1 MKDLH
6 TVCTFTDQAE
16 IFMGV
21 SKDIRLIL
29 ENSLSDR
36 RPSSDDIERLFLTTG
51 KEKKAVLQVAD
62 WLRERIH
69 GDNVSFVINR
79 NINFTNVCYMGCKFC
94 GFAKRLDE
102 AGAEW
107 ISVEQVVQRAEEAWN
122 RGASE
127 VCIQGGLHPKL
138 PGTYY
143 RDLLIALKKALP
155 KIHIHAYSPFEI
167 WYGAKKMKLS
177 YSDFLEDLK
186 ECGLGS
192 MPGTAAEI
200 LDKQIREKL
209 TKNKLSTAS
218 WVEIIETAHSLG
230 IPSTATI
237 MYGHIDAPMH
247 WAIHLDTIR
256 RIQIETGG
264 FTEFVPLSFVH
275 YDSPL
280 FLENPNLVRPG
291 ASDNEIDLMHAVS
304 RIALNGLID
313 NVQVS
318 WTKLG
323 AERARNLLSMG
334 VNDMGG
340 TLMNESIS
348 RSAGS
353 KNGQEITEREMVDII
368 RSASKVPVRRNTLYK
383 TIKTYRT
390 NEAVTTSEPL
400 VSRDGQNPLSFL
412 K

>member
-6 TVCTFTDQAE
+6 TACTFNDQAA

-21 SKDIRLIL
+21 SKEIRLIL

-107 ISVEQVVQRAEEAWN
+107 ISAEQVVQRAEEAWS

-167 WYGAKKMKLS
+167 WYGAKKTKLS

-209 TKNKLSTAS
+209 TKNKLSTAR
-218 WVEIIETAHSLG
+218 WVEIIKTAHSLG

>member
-143 RDLLIALKKALP
+143 RDILIALKKALP

-209 TKNKLSTAS
+209 TKNKLSTAR
-218 WVEIIETAHSLG
+218 WVEIIKTAHSLG

>member
-1 MKDLH
+1 MKDLN

-16 IFMGV
+16 IFLDV
-21 SKDIRLIL
+21 AKDIRLIL
-29 ENSLSDR
+29 ENALSDR
-36 RPSSDDIERLFLTTG
+36 RPSLSDIEQLFLTTD

-62 WLRERIH
+62 WLREKVH

-107 ISVEQVVQRAEEAWN
+107 ISVDEVVKRAEEAWN

-155 KIHIHAYSPFEI
+155 ELHIHAFSPFEI
-167 WYGAKKMKLS
+167 WYGARKMKLS

-209 TKNKLSTAS
+209 TKNKLSTAR
-218 WVEIIETAHSLG
+218 WVEIIKTAHSLG

-390 NEAVTTSEPL
+390 NESVTSSEPL

>member
-6 TVCTFTDQAE
+6 TVRTFTDQAE

-209 TKNKLSTAS
+209 TKNKLSTAR
-218 WVEIIETAHSLG
+218 WVEIIKTAHSLG

-256 RIQIETGG
+256 RIQLETGG

-280 FLENPNLVRPG
+280 FIENPNLVRPG

-390 NEAVTTSEPL
+390 TEAVTTSEPL

>member
-209 TKNKLSTAS
+209 TKNKLSTAR
-218 WVEIIETAHSLG
+218 WVEIIKTAHSLG

-280 FLENPNLVRPG
+280 FLESPKLVRPG

-368 RSASKVPVRRNTLYK
+368 RSVSKVPVRRNTLYK

-390 NEAVTTSEPL
+390 DEAVTTSEPL
-400 VSRDGQNPLSFL
+400 VSRDGRNPLSFL

>member
-209 TKNKLSTAS
+209 TKNKLSTAR
-218 WVEIIETAHSLG
+218 WVEIIKTAHSLG

>member
-29 ENSLSDR
+29 EKALSDR

-209 TKNKLSTAS
+209 TKNKLSTAC
-218 WVEIIETAHSLG
+218 WVEIIKTAHSLG

-390 NEAVTTSEPL
+390 DEAVTTSEPL

>member
-1 MKDLH
+1 MKDLN

-16 IFMGV
+16 IFLDV
-21 SKDIRLIL
+21 AKDIRLIL
-29 ENSLSDR
+29 ENALSDR
-36 RPSSDDIERLFLTTG
+36 RPSLSDIEQLFLTTD

-62 WLRERIH
+62 WLREKVH

-107 ISVEQVVQRAEEAWN
+107 ISVEQVVKRAEEAWN

-155 KIHIHAYSPFEI
+155 ELHIHAFSPFEI
-167 WYGAKKMKLS
+167 WYGARKMKLS

-209 TKNKLSTAS
+209 TKNKLSTAR
-218 WVEIIETAHSLG
+218 WVEIIKTAHSLG

-383 TIKTYRT
+383 TIKTYGT
-390 NEAVTTSEPL
+390 NESVTSSEPL

>member
-6 TVCTFTDQAE
+6 TNCTFTDQAE

-209 TKNKLSTAS
+209 TKNKLSTAR
-218 WVEIIETAHSLG
+218 WVEIIKTAHSLG

-280 FLENPNLVRPG
+280 FLESPKLVRPG

>member
-1 MKDLH
+1 MKDLN

-16 IFMGV
+16 IFLDV
-21 SKDIRLIL
+21 AKDIRLIL
-29 ENSLSDR
+29 ENALSDR
-36 RPSSDDIERLFLTTG
+36 RPSLSDIEQLFLTTD

-62 WLRERIH
+62 WLREKVH

-107 ISVEQVVQRAEEAWN
+107 ISVEQVVKRATEAWD

-155 KIHIHAYSPFEI
+155 ELHIHAFSPFEI
-167 WYGAKKMKLS
+167 WYGARKMKLS

-209 TKNKLSTAS
+209 TKNKLSTAR
-218 WVEIIETAHSLG
+218 WVEIIKTAHSLG

-313 NVQVS
+313 NIQVS

-368 RSASKVPVRRNTLYK
+368 RSASKAPVRRNTLYK
-383 TIKTYRT
+383 TIKTYGT
-390 NEAVTTSEPL
+390 NESVTSSEPL

>member
-21 SKDIRLIL
+21 SEDIRLIL

-209 TKNKLSTAS
+209 TKNKLSTAR
-218 WVEIIETAHSLG
+218 WVEIIKTAHSLG

-237 MYGHIDAPMH
+237 MYGHIDAPIH

-256 RIQIETGG
+256 RIQIDTGG

>member
-6 TVCTFTDQAE
+6 TVCTFTDQAK

-107 ISVEQVVQRAEEAWN
+107 ISVEQVVKRAEEAWN

-209 TKNKLSTAS
+209 TKNKLSTAR
-218 WVEIIETAHSLG
+218 WVEIIKTAHSLG

-264 FTEFVPLSFVH
+264 FTEFVPLSFIH

-383 TIKTYRT
+383 TIKTYAT
-390 NEAVTTSEPL
+390 DEAVTTSEPL

>member
-1 MKDLH
+1 MKDLN
-6 TVCTFTDQAE
+6 TVCTFHDQAE
-16 IFMGV
+16 IFMDV

-36 RPSSDDIERLFLTTG
+36 RPSLSDIERLFLTAG

-62 WLRERIH
+62 WLREKVH
-69 GDNVSFVINR
+69 GDKVSFVINR

-107 ISVEQVVQRAEEAWN
+107 ISAEQVVKRAKEAWN

-155 KIHIHAYSPFEI
+155 DLHIHAFSPFEI

-209 TKNKLSTAS
+209 TKNKLSSAR
-218 WVEIIETAHSLG
+218 WVEIIKAAHSLG

-237 MYGHIDAPMH
+237 MYGHIDAPIH

-304 RIALNGLID
+304 RIAFNGLID

-334 VNDMGG
+334 ANDMGG

-383 TIKTYRT
+383 TIKTYGT
-390 NEAVTTSEPL
+390 DEVITTSEPL

>member
-1 MKDLH
+1 MKDLN
-6 TVCTFTDQAE
+6 TVCTFTDEAK
-16 IFMGV
+16 IVMDV

-29 ENSLSDR
+29 ENSLSGR
-36 RPSSDDIERLFLTTG
+36 RPSLSDIERLFLTTG
-51 KEKKAVLQVAD
+51 NEKKAVLQVAD
-62 WLRERIH
+62 WLRERVH

-107 ISVEQVVQRAEEAWN
+107 ISVEQVVNRAKEAWN

-155 KIHIHAYSPFEI
+155 DLHIHAFSPFEI

-209 TKNKLSTAS
+209 TKNKLSTAR
-218 WVEIIETAHSLG
+218 WVEIIKTAHSLG

-280 FLENPNLVRPG
+280 FLENPHLVRPG

-323 AERARNLLSMG
+323 AERARDLLSMG

-383 TIKTYRT
+383 TIKTYGID
-390 NEAVTTSEPL
+390 EAVTSSEPL
-400 VSRDGQNPLSFL
+400 VSRDGQNPLGFL

>member
-209 TKNKLSTAS
+209 TKNKLSTAR
-218 WVEIIETAHSLG
+218 WVEIIKTAHSLG

-390 NEAVTTSEPL
+390 DEAVTTSEPL

>member
-1 MKDLH
+1 MKDLN

-16 IFMGV
+16 IFLDV
-21 SKDIRLIL
+21 AKDIRLIL
-29 ENSLSDR
+29 ENALSDR
-36 RPSSDDIERLFLTTG
+36 RPSLSDIEQLFLTTD

-62 WLRERIH
+62 WLREKVH

-107 ISVEQVVQRAEEAWN
+107 ISVEEVVKRAEEAWN

-155 KIHIHAYSPFEI
+155 ELHIHAFSPFEI
-167 WYGAKKMKLS
+167 WYGARKMKLS

-209 TKNKLSTAS
+209 TKNKLSTAR
-218 WVEIIETAHSLG
+218 WVEIIKTAHSLG

-383 TIKTYRT
+383 TIKTYGT
-390 NEAVTTSEPL
+390 NESVTSSEPL

>member
-6 TVCTFTDQAE
+6 TACILVDQEEIFTD
-16 IFMGV
+16 V

-29 ENSLSDR
+29 ENCLKEKLPSLN
-36 RPSSDDIERLFLTTG
+36 DIERLFLTNE
-51 KEKKAVLQVAD
+51 KEKRAVLKIAD
-62 WLRERIH
+62 FLRKKVN

-94 GFAKRLDE
+94 GFAKRSDE

-107 ISVEQVVQRAEEAWN
+107 ISLDQVVKRAKEAWR
-122 RGASE
+122 RGATE

-138 PGTYY
+138 PGKYY
-143 RDLLIALKKALP
+143 RELLISLKKELP
-155 KIHIHAYSPFEI
+155 ELHIHAFSPFEI

-177 YSDFLEDLK
+177 YSDFLQDLK

-200 LDKQIREKL
+200 LDKQIRQQL
-209 TKNKLSTAS
+209 TRNKLSTDQ
-218 WVEIIETAHSLG
+218 WVEIIKTAHNLG

-237 MYGHIDAPMH
+237 MYGHIDAPRH

-256 RIQIETGG
+256 QIQTETGG

-280 FLENPNLVRPG
+280 FLENPAFVRPG
-291 ASDNEIDLMHAVS
+291 ASENEVDLMHAVS
-304 RIALNGLID
+304 RIAFHGLID

-334 VNDMGG
+334 VNDLGG

-353 KNGQEITEREMVDII
+353 NNGQEITEGEMVKII
-368 RSASKVPVRRNTLYK
+368 RSASKIPVRRNTLYK
-383 TIKTYRT
+383 TLKTYNT
-390 NEAVTTSEPL
+390 LEVISGDEPL
-400 VSRDGQNPLSFL
+400 VSREGRDPLSFL
-412 K
+412 H

>member
-51 KEKKAVLQVAD
+51 KEKKAVLLVAD

-209 TKNKLSTAS
+209 TKNKLSTDR
-218 WVEIIETAHSLG
+218 WVEIIKTAHSLG

-383 TIKTYRT
+383 TIKTYAS
-390 NEAVTTSEPL
+390 NEAITTSEPL

>member
-209 TKNKLSTAS
+209 TKNKLSTAR
-218 WVEIIETAHSLG
+218 WIEIIKTAHSLG

-280 FLENPNLVRPG
+280 FLENPKLVRPG

>member
-6 TVCTFTDQAE
+6 TVCSFTDQAE

-143 RDLLIALKKALP
+143 RDILIALKKALP

-209 TKNKLSTAS
+209 TKNKLSTAR
-218 WVEIIETAHSLG
+218 WVEIIKTAHSLG

-256 RIQIETGG
+256 KIQIETGG

-390 NEAVTTSEPL
+390 DEAVTTSEPL

>member
-1 MKDLH
+1 MKDLN

-16 IFMGV
+16 IFLDV
-21 SKDIRLIL
+21 AKDIRLIL
-29 ENSLSDR
+29 ENALSDR
-36 RPSSDDIERLFLTTG
+36 RPSLSDIEQLFLTTD

-62 WLRERIH
+62 WLREKVH

-107 ISVEQVVQRAEEAWN
+107 ISVEEVVKRAEEAWN

-155 KIHIHAYSPFEI
+155 ELHIHAFSPFEI
-167 WYGAKKMKLS
+167 WYGARKMKLS

-209 TKNKLSTAS
+209 TKNKLSTAR
-218 WVEIIETAHSLG
+218 WVEIIKTAHSLG

-280 FLENPNLVRPG
+280 FLENPNLL
-291 ASDNEIDLMHAVS
+291 A
-304 RIALNGLID
+304 
-313 NVQVS
+313 
-318 WTKLG
+318 
-323 AERARNLLSMG
+323 
-334 VNDMGG
+334 
-340 TLMNESIS
+340 
-348 RSAGS
+348 
-353 KNGQEITEREMVDII
+353 
-368 RSASKVPVRRNTLYK
+368 Y
-383 TIKTYRT
+383 
-390 NEAVTTSEPL
+390 L
-400 VSRDGQNPLSFL
+400 V
-412 K
+412 

>member
-209 TKNKLSTAS
+209 TKNKLSTAR
-218 WVEIIETAHSLG
+218 WVEIIKTAHSLG

-323 AERARNLLSMG
+323 AERARDLLSMG

-390 NEAVTTSEPL
+390 DETVTTSEPL

>member
-62 WLRERIH
+62 WLRERLH

-209 TKNKLSTAS
+209 TKNKLSTAR
-218 WVEIIETAHSLG
+218 WVEIIKTAHSLG

-383 TIKTYRT
+383 TIKTYGT
-390 NEAVTTSEPL
+390 NETVTSSEPL

>member
-1 MKDLH
+1 MKDLN
-6 TVCTFTDQAE
+6 TVCTFHDQAE
-16 IFMGV
+16 IFMDV

-36 RPSSDDIERLFLTTG
+36 RPSLSDIERLFLTAG

-62 WLRERIH
+62 WLREKVH
-69 GDNVSFVINR
+69 ADKVSFVINR

-107 ISVEQVVQRAEEAWN
+107 ISVEQVVKRAKEAWN

-155 KIHIHAYSPFEI
+155 DLHIHAFSPFEI

-209 TKNKLSTAS
+209 TKNKLSTAR
-218 WVEIIETAHSLG
+218 WVEIIKAAHSLG

-304 RIALNGLID
+304 RIAFNGLID

-383 TIKTYRT
+383 TIKTYGT
-390 NEAVTTSEPL
+390 DEVITTSEPL